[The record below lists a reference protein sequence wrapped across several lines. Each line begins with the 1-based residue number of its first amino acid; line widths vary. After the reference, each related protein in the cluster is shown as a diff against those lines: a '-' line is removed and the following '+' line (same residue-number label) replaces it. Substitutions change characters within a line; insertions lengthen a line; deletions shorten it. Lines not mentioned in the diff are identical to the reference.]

1 MTSFTFVLLVLV
13 AIVPVVLI
21 IWGVIWLLGRLFR
34 LILRFVPSSF
44 VTVIAFIS
52 LTAGIIGMLYIVIS
66 GTAAILMACL
76 AMALVIWGV
85 YALLNRTK

>member
-1 MTSFTFVLLVLV
+1 MLLVLV

-21 IWGVIWLLGRLFR
+21 IWGVVWLLGRLFKLIIR
-34 LILRFVPSSF
+34 LVPPAF

-52 LTAGIIGMLYIVIS
+52 LMAGIIGMLYIVIS

-85 YALLNRTK
+85 NAILNRTK

>member
-1 MTSFTFVLLVLV
+1 MLLVLV

-21 IWGVIWLLGRLFR
+21 IWGVVWLLGRLFKLIIR
-34 LILRFVPSSF
+34 LVPPAF

-52 LTAGIIGMLYIVIS
+52 LMAGIIGMLYIVIS

-85 YALLNRTK
+85 YAILNRTK

>member
-13 AIVPVVLI
+13 AILPVVLI
-21 IWGVIWLLGRLFR
+21 IWGIIWLLGWLFR
-34 LILRFVPSSF
+34 IILKLVPPAF
-44 VTVIAFIS
+44 VTAIAFIS
-52 LTAGIIGMLYIVIS
+52 LMMGIIGMLYIVLS